1 MPEEISLTEL
11 MKSITR
17 LETKMD
23 QVLKE
28 LKDGDMRFEDI
39 DKRLR
44 YIEGRYERLI
54 AYGSVLLIVVS
65 IVSNIVVR
73 MVMP

>member
-1 MPEEISLTEL
+1 VADESTEL
-11 MKSITR
+11 LKSITR
-17 LETKMD
+17 LETKME

-28 LKDGDMRFEDI
+28 LKGGDMRFEEI

-54 AYGSVLLIVVS
+54 AYGTVGMLVVT
-65 IVSNIVVR
+65 VVANMLAR
-73 MVMP
+73 WIMP

>member
-1 MPEEISLTEL
+1 VADESTEL
-11 MKSITR
+11 LKSITR
-17 LETKMD
+17 LETKME

-28 LKDGDMRFEDI
+28 LKGGDMRFEEI

-54 AYGSVLLIVVS
+54 AYGTIGMLVVTV
-65 IVSNIVVR
+65 IANMLARWI
-73 MVMP
+73 MP

>member
-1 MPEEISLTEL
+1 MADESTEL
-11 MKSITR
+11 LKSITR
-17 LETKMD
+17 LETKME

-28 LKDGDMRFEDI
+28 LKGGDMRFEEI

-54 AYGSVLLIVVS
+54 AYGTVGMLVVT
-65 IVSNIVVR
+65 VVANMLAR
-73 MVMP
+73 WIMP